1 MSSLDTLLPAP
12 VWMTLKQRGLVFFDP
27 GFALNTGL
35 RGNWN
40 VLGYENVKK
49 VLSDHTFFSN
59 AYVPRSTQV
68 ILSYGINVTDP
79 PRHQLMRAIHVQAL
93 KASPFSNLEPIITRC
108 CERLLQALEKDATVD
123 FIEAFA
129 RRLPL
134 HITASLLGLPE
145 AEHEQVG
152 DWARALIGDSSKG
165 PDAYF
170 LAQQEITAFFEEQ
183 FRRREREPKPDVL
196 THLLLGEYQG
206 ERLDPEECISAAMNL
221 LIAGTESTV
230 HLLAG
235 SLACLSIWPEHQQQ
249 LTNSPQQI
257 PAFVNEVLRYLS
269 PVQCMYRLATADV
282 SLGGETIR
290 AGEFITAWIGAAN
303 RDGEKFE
310 QADRFLS
317 QRSNNG
323 EAIPFGSG
331 VHHCLGAPLAKLEA
345 KIAIQKMLARF
356 QHIRIN
362 SSEPLQLTPTTVVYG
377 LKALPLSW
385 EPAP

>member
-1 MSSLDTLLPAP
+1 MQPFDTHLPTP
-12 VWMTLKQRGLVFFDP
+12 VWMTLKQRGPVFFDP
-27 GFALNTGL
+27 GFALSTGT

-40 VLGYENVKK
+40 VLGYEDVKK
-49 VLSDHTFFSN
+49 VLSDHALFSN

-93 KASPFSNLEPIITRC
+93 KAIPFSNLEPVITRC
-108 CERLLQALEKDATVD
+108 CERLLQAIEKEPTVD

-134 HITASLLGLPE
+134 YITASMLGLPE

-152 DWARALIGDSSKG
+152 DWARALIGDTAKG
-165 PDAYF
+165 PEAYF

-183 FRRREREPKPDVL
+183 FRHREQAPKPDVL

-206 ERLDPEECISAAMNL
+206 ERLEPEECVSAAINL

-235 SLACLSIWPEHQQQ
+235 SMACLSIWPEHQQQ

-269 PVQCMYRLATADV
+269 PVQCMYRQAMAEVT
-282 SLGGETIR
+282 LGGETIR

-303 RDGEKFE
+303 RDGEKFG
-310 QADRFLS
+310 QADHFLP

-323 EAIPFGSG
+323 EAISFGSG
-331 VHHCLGAPLAKLEA
+331 IHHCLGAPLARLEA
-345 KIAIQKMLARF
+345 KIAIQKMLGRF
-356 QHIRIN
+356 QHIRIHRP
-362 SSEPLQLTPTTVVYG
+362 EALQLTPTTVVYG

-385 EPAP
+385 KPVH